1 MARFSLFSEKAFF
14 IGPVMVPWGKLRKF
28 NSAAA
33 AASGKSGFF
42 EIWGDFQASVI
53 TYFAQHPEETL

>member
-1 MARFSLFSEKAFF
+1 VLHFIIEPVGKRISFKLNSPWEK
-14 IGPVMVPWGKLRKF
+14 LQKF
-28 NSAAA
+28 NAAQGAAA
-33 AASGKSGFF
+33 GKSGFF